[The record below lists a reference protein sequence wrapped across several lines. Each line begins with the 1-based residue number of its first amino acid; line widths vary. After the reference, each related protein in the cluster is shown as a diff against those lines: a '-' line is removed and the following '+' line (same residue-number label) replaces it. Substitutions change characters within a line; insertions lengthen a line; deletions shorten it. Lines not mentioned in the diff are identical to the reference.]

1 MIDAGKE
8 VVDFRKAHGLSQKKL
23 AELMGVTHL
32 TIMRWEKRIRLD
44 AVIGRAFRDLER
56 EIGGTP
62 APSSPTYISG
72 RIVIPHEEEMILKK
86 QAGRDWDEIKY
97 GNPGDEREMAWVGLL
112 KYAARVH
119 GGNYKA
125 YYESELKRYGCE
137 DDEVFEW
144 S

>member
-56 EIGGTP
+56 ELSGGQRQA
-62 APSSPTYISG
+62 APKSTEGEYISLLEAIG
-72 RIVIPHEEEMILKK
+72 ITIEEWHAVDDVEIRLGMMKKAARISPRLYKKAYEEDLKK
-86 QAGRDWDEIKY
+86 AG
-97 GNPGDEREMAWVGLL
+97 M
-112 KYAARVH
+112 
-119 GGNYKA
+119 
-125 YYESELKRYGCE
+125 
-137 DDEVFEW
+137 DDEDIEEW
-144 S
+144 EGVV